1 MGVRTIATNGA
12 MISIVGQF
20 VRIATQ
26 AGSIVVLARILTP
39 VDFGLL
45 AMTYPIVL
53 FATALQ
59 EAGLGMAVLQ
69 RKTIGD
75 SELSTVFWISAAF
88 GLGLAILLVL
98 VSGPV
103 AEFYGDPRIESLLM
117 ASSALVVL
125 GSLSSVPFAVLN
137 RELRFVR
144 MSIIDIVS
152 LLAGFAVSVTAAI
165 VTQSYW
171 ALWLLSFTSALISFV
186 MVWALCSWRPKKT
199 LSFKGVKDLVAF
211 GSNLTVFNL
220 FNHVVR
226 HIDNV
231 LIGKVWGAE
240 QLGFYDRAYKLML
253 LPVFLVNVPL
263 KRVIVPLLVQARDEP
278 DQYRKLYLGA
288 LQASLLLTVPPV
300 VVVAAEPGKIIEL
313 LLGHGWAQ
321 SAPIFQWL
329 SIVCILQLATT
340 TLGWIFLT
348 RNRARDMM
356 IAGVISCILTC
367 VFFVAGVK
375 WGAQGV
381 RIYGG
386 RSPPNSVLCL
396 VGPERISYFDAADCW
411 MPRSVC
417 RFHCHRLCC
426 RALDFRSGR
435 HCGRAFR
442 SSGGSSLVSGH
453 DRSSLAD
460 VDGPIAS
467 AEDPEVPFRYGRG
480 ADACWLERDR
490 LEHR

>member
-103 AEFYGDPRIESLLM
+103 ADFYGDPRIESLLM

-165 VTQSYW
+165 ITQSYW

-231 LIGKVWGAE
+231 LIGKIWGAE

-381 RIYGG
+381 AIGYMAAEVLRTPFFVWWALKGSPISMRQIIGCLAPFVVSIAIGFVAVRLISDQGGIAGVLFAAAGVAASYLVTIGVLSLTSTGRLLLRRILKSLSDMTGARTLAG
-386 RSPPNSVLCL
+386 
-396 VGPERISYFDAADCW
+396 
-411 MPRSVC
+411 
-417 RFHCHRLCC
+417 
-426 RALDFRSGR
+426 
-435 HCGRAFR
+435 
-442 SSGGSSLVSGH
+442 SGGT
-453 DRSSLAD
+453 A
-460 VDGPIAS
+460 
-467 AEDPEVPFRYGRG
+467 
-480 ADACWLERDR
+480 
-490 LEHR
+490 

>member
-1 MGVRTIATNGA
+1 MGVQAIATKGA

-69 RKTIGD
+69 RKSISDT
-75 SELSTVFWISAAF
+75 ELSTVFWISAAF
-88 GLGLAILLVL
+88 GSGLAVLLVL

-103 AEFYGDPRIESLLM
+103 ADFYGDPRIESLLM

-137 RELRFVR
+137 RELKFVR
-144 MSIIDIVS
+144 MSMIDIVS
-152 LLAGFAVSVTAAI
+152 LLAGFAVSVVAAI
-165 VTQSYW
+165 MTQSYW
-171 ALWLLSFTSALISFV
+171 ALWLLSFTSALTSFV
-186 MVWALCSWRPKKT
+186 LVWALCSWRPGKSV
-199 LSFKGVKDLVAF
+199 SFKSVKDLVAF

-231 LIGKVWGAE
+231 LIGKIWGAG

-263 KRVIVPLLVQARDEP
+263 KRVIVPLLVQARDDP

-300 VVVAAEPGKIIEL
+300 IVIGAEPEKIIEL
-313 LLGHGWAQ
+313 LLGNSWAQ

-367 VFFVAGVK
+367 VFFAVGVG

-381 RIYGG
+381 A
-386 RSPPNSVLCL
+386 
-396 VGPERISYFDAADCW
+396 VGYAAAELIRTPFFVW
-411 MPRSVC
+411 W
-417 RFHCHRLCC
+417 
-426 RALDFRSGR
+426 ALN
-435 HCGRAFR
+435 
-442 SSGGSSLVSGH
+442 GS
-453 DRSSLAD
+453 
-460 VDGPIAS
+460 PIAMRQFVGCI
-467 AEDPEVPFRYGRG
+467 APFVVSIAASFVAVRLISDHGGIAGALFALAGAATSYLITLGFVSMTSTGRLLLRRLLKSLSDMARARMLANPSG
-480 ADACWLERDR
+480 AA
-490 LEHR
+490 